1 VAREEP
7 RTDPRRGS
15 PADHDYLAREG
26 RVAVAERMGTELAEV
41 LRAALTDPLLAL
53 TDAQRA
59 AIPGVLRRIL
69 GLSLPVPVPVPVPV
83 DRPVIES

>member
-1 VAREEP
+1 
-7 RTDPRRGS
+7 
-15 PADHDYLAREG
+15 
-26 RVAVAERMGTELAEV
+26 MGTELAEV

-69 GLSLPVPVPVPVPV
+69 GLSLPVPVPVPV